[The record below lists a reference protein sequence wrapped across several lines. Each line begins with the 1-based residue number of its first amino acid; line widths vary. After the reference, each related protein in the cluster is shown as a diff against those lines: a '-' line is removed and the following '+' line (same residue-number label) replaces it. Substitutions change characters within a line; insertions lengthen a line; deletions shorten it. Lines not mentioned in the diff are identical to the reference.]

1 MPMTLAK
8 NVDAA
13 ERIILWARIRLPD
26 AKTNVTSSWDGS
38 SSAAIQSEANIE
50 GFASIS
56 GGFSESDRG
65 RFKNTYELLNLRVLN
80 IPMRIKYTSFNVWVR
95 RYCLTH
101 TLKDTICI
109 NRWKF
114 KSCQIWEFI
123 CVLTRPIGWLHPKC
137 IQFLCVLSV
146 VCVCVCVTNVV
157 GDKCGYLPDK
167 Q

>member
-13 ERIILWARIRLPD
+13 ERIILWARIRLPH

-65 RFKNTYELLNLRVLN
+65 RFKNTYELLNLRAL
-80 IPMRIKYTSFNVWVR
+80 
-95 RYCLTH
+95 RYSHANKIHIFQCMGKEILSYPYIERYDLYKL
-101 TLKDTICI
+101 LKI
-109 NRWKF
+109 
-114 KSCQIWEFI
+114 
-123 CVLTRPIGWLHPKC
+123 
-137 IQFLCVLSV
+137 
-146 VCVCVCVTNVV
+146 
-157 GDKCGYLPDK
+157 
-167 Q
+167 